1 MSFMADGVRLCYRA
15 APMSDPNSAAQ
26 PIWSE
31 LPPAAEAM
39 AALRSLGRGEASHL
53 VFAPGRVNLIGEHT
67 DYNRGFVLPMA
78 IDRGVFMAAR
88 PLAEPVVRLWSTSF
102 RGECAE
108 FRLDGGLAPG
118 EPAWSNYVRGVL
130 AGLVREGFALPG
142 CEAVIHADLPGGGGL
157 SSSAALE
164 VAVATLGEA
173 LAGRQLDPATKALLC
188 QRAEHEFAGVP
199 CGIMD
204 QFAVVMGRAGHL
216 LLIDCQSQQTK
227 HVPMP
232 GHDTAFL
239 VINTMVRHE
248 LSDGGYRARRDDCF
262 EAARIMGLPDLRH
275 ASPEILAAHSRLLP
289 ERLFRRARHVIS
301 ENARTLAAVDALERS
316 AWPELGRLM
325 VASHGSLRDDF
336 EVSCPELDAVVHA
349 AERIGLAGGVYGCRM
364 TGGGFGGCCVAL
376 VAAAQ
381 ADAIAARIAED
392 YLGST
397 GIRPVL
403 FITKPSDGPRI
414 LLQP

>member
-15 APMSDPNSAAQ
+15 DPMSDPNSSAH
-26 PIWSE
+26 PIWSD
-31 LPPAAEAM
+31 LPPAAAAM
-39 AALRSLGRGEASHL
+39 AALRSLGRGEASYL

-67 DYNRGFVLPMA
+67 DYNGGFVLPMA
-78 IDRGVFMAAR
+78 IDRGVFLAAR
-88 PLAEPVVRLWSTSF
+88 PLAAPVVRLWSSSF
-102 RGECAE
+102 QGECAE
-108 FRLDGGLAPG
+108 FRLDGEVSPR

-130 AGLVREGFALPG
+130 AGLLREGFALPG

-164 VAVATLGEA
+164 VAAATLGEA
-173 LAGRQLDPATKALLC
+173 LAGRRLDPAAKALLC
-188 QRAEHEFAGVP
+188 QRAEHDFAGVP

-216 LLIDCQSQQTK
+216 LLIDCQSQQTR

-232 GHDTAFL
+232 GQDTAFL

-262 EAARIMGLPDLRH
+262 EAARILGLPDLRH
-275 ASPEILAAHSRLLP
+275 ASPEVLAANCRLLP
-289 ERLFRRARHVIS
+289 ERLFRRARHVVS
-301 ENARTLAAVDALERS
+301 ENARTLAAVAALERS
-316 AWPELGRLM
+316 DWPELGRLM
-325 VASHGSLRDDF
+325 AASHGSLRDDF

-349 AERIGLAGGVYGCRM
+349 AERIGRTGGVYGCRM

-381 ADAIAARIAED
+381 AETIAARIAED